1 MPEKSYKIN
10 GIDLYTFTNPHLNSF
25 CISLYVKAGCMFETE
40 TDNGIT
46 HLLEHCLYRNLK
58 NSFGG
63 KLYELTAQHGL
74 DMSASTY
81 KNFIRFSVDGL
92 NSGFEFASDLI
103 LKLFSEINFSKV
115 DFSCEKERIRAE
127 MLEKA
132 ERTTL
137 DYVFDRYVWD
147 GTCLE
152 KTILGCYS
160 KIKRI
165 SLKKL
170 NEYRNSIF
178 SAGNVFIYVT
188 GNITDDDIGI
198 LKEKLAELNVNQN
211 GANYDLKVRDTGSFF
226 NRKQTIIVKQNSWNY
241 IKIGFDVEMQKYKS
255 GVYDLIFAILF
266 KGDKALMYNSMSED
280 NPIIY
285 SYDSDYEQYDDISNI
300 NFKFEVAEDKIE
312 EALAL
317 VIKTLDDLKNGRFN
331 FEANYQCELA
341 SWIVVQDNVDDF
353 NFCLAFN
360 NHILR
365 HNDVDYSK
373 KHLGRLDGITK
384 ETVIMAAKE
393 IFRTKNMTVAM
404 KGNKRK
410 INVQRLNEILGGLD
424 K

>member
-1 MPEKSYKIN
+1 
-10 GIDLYTFTNPHLNSF
+10 
-25 CISLYVKAGCMFETE
+25 
-40 TDNGIT
+40 
-46 HLLEHCLYRNLK
+46 
-58 NSFGG
+58 
-63 KLYELTAQHGL
+63 
-74 DMSASTY
+74 
-81 KNFIRFSVDGL
+81 
-92 NSGFEFASDLI
+92 
-103 LKLFSEINFSKV
+103 
-115 DFSCEKERIRAE
+115 
-127 MLEKA
+127 
-132 ERTTL
+132 
-137 DYVFDRYVWD
+137 
-147 GTCLE
+147 
-152 KTILGCYS
+152 
-160 KIKRI
+160 
-165 SLKKL
+165 
-170 NEYRNSIF
+170 
-178 SAGNVFIYVT
+178 
-188 GNITDDDIGI
+188 
-198 LKEKLAELNVNQN
+198 
-211 GANYDLKVRDTGSFF
+211 
-226 NRKQTIIVKQNSWNY
+226 
-241 IKIGFDVEMQKYKS
+241 MQKYKS

-285 SYDSDYEQYDDISNI
+285 SYDSDYEQYDDIGNI

-317 VIKTLDDLKNGRFN
+317 VIKTLDDLKYGRFN

-384 ETVIMAAKE
+384 EMVVMAAKE